1 MGRVDNKV
9 IIVTGG
15 ASGIGQAA
23 CQLLAEE
30 GAKIAIMDINQE
42 AGLQTEASILSK
54 GGKAKFWPLNVCDEK
69 NIQAVFKDVYDFFGN
84 INVLVNNVGMIGDNK
99 PTHEL
104 TEAEWDKVMSVNV
117 KSVFLCTKHIISYLQ
132 KAKSGSIINISS
144 LHGLIGSPDY
154 PANHASKAA
163 IRLMSKTDAMLYA
176 KDNIR
181 VNSIHPGYIWTPL
194 LEEVAKKSEMGY
206 EQYKQHQATLQPIG
220 FLGEPIDIAYAI
232 LYLASDESRFMTASD
247 LVIDGGIYGGRKL

>member
-9 IIVTGG
+9 VIVTGG
-15 ASGIGQAA
+15 ASGIGKAA
-23 CQLLAEE
+23 CQLLAQE
-30 GAKIAIMDINQE
+30 GAKVAIMDINQE
-42 AGLQTEASILSK
+42 AGLETEATILSK
-54 GGKAKFWPLNVCDEK
+54 GGQAKYWLVNVCDE
-69 NIQAVFKDVYDFFGN
+69 NDIQTTFKEINDFFGD

-104 TEAEWDKVMSVNV
+104 SEAQWDMVMSVNV
-117 KSVFLCTKHIISYLQ
+117 KSVFFCTKHIIHYLQ
-132 KAKSGSIINISS
+132 KAGSGSIINISS

-181 VNSIHPGYIWTPL
+181 VNSIHPGYIWTSL
-194 LEEVAKKSEMGY
+194 LEDVAKKSEMGY
-206 EQYKQHQATLQPIG
+206 ENYKQHQATLQPIG
-220 FLGEPIDIAYAI
+220 FIGEPIDVAYAI
-232 LYLASDESRFMTASD
+232 LYLASDESRFMTASE
-247 LVIDGGIYGGRKL
+247 LVIDGGIFGGRTL

>member
-1 MGRVDNKV
+1 MGRVKNKV

-15 ASGIGQAA
+15 ASGIGEAA
-23 CQLLAEE
+23 CQLLAQE
-30 GAKIAIMDINQE
+30 GAKVAILDINQE
-42 AGLQTEASILSK
+42 AGLRVESNIVAM
-54 GGKAKFWPLNVCDEK
+54 GGQAKYWLLDVCDEMD
-69 NIQAVFKDVYDFFGN
+69 IQTTFSDVFNFFGN

-104 TEAEWDKVMSVNV
+104 TEAQWDKIMSVNV
-117 KSVFLCTKHIISYLQ
+117 KSVFLCTKHAISYLR
-132 KAKSGSIINISS
+132 KNSSASIINLSS

-163 IRLMSKTDAMLYA
+163 VRLMSKTDAMLYA

-181 VNSIHPGYIWTPL
+181 VNSIHPGYIWSPL
-194 LEEVAKKSEMGY
+194 LEEVAQKSGVAHE
-206 EQYKQHQATLQPIG
+206 EYKQHLATLQPIG
-220 FLGEPIDIAYAI
+220 FVGEPIDIAYGI

-247 LVIDGGIYGGRKL
+247 LVIDGGTHGGRM